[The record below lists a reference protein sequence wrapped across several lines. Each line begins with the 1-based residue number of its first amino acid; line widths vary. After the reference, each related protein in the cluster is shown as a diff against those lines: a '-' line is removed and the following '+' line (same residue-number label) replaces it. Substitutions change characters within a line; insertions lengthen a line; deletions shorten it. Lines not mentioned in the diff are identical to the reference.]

1 MAPGA
6 ANWRARDV
14 PDQTGRIAVVTG
26 ANSGLGL
33 VTAREL
39 TRAGASVVLAC
50 RNAAKGEQAAAAIR
64 TAVPSADVEVGELD
78 LADLASV
85 RAFAARVGDERD
97 HVDLLINN
105 AGVMA
110 PPRRATADGFESQFG
125 TNHLGHFALTGLL
138 LGQLLSAPEPR
149 VVTVTS
155 GMHRIGTIGFND
167 LQRERGYNNWLAY
180 GQSKLANLLF
190 CFELQRRAT
199 AAGTALRSV
208 AAHPGYAATNL
219 QSSGPTRFYER
230 WIRAIAD
237 VLIAQSAEMGALPT
251 LYAAVAPGLPGG
263 SFVGPNGFMEGRGYP
278 RIVTAS
284 GKAYDEQA
292 WRRLWEAS
300 EQLTDV
306 HYEFPPAPVP
316 AG

>member
-1 MAPGA
+1 MPGA
-6 ANWRARDV
+6 TKWTAADM

-39 TRAGASVVLAC
+39 ARAGASVVLAC
-50 RNAAKGEQAAAAIR
+50 RDTAKGEQAASAIR
-64 TAVPSADVEVGELD
+64 AAAPAVDVQVQALD
-78 LADLASV
+78 LANLASV
-85 RAFAARVGDERD
+85 REFATRLGADRD
-97 HVDLLINN
+97 RLDLLINN

-110 PPRRATADGFESQFG
+110 PPRRTTADGFESQFG

-138 LGQLLSAPEPR
+138 LAKLLAATAPR
-149 VVTVTS
+149 VVTLAS
-155 GMHRIGTIGFND
+155 GMHRIGTIKFDD

-190 CFELQRRAT
+190 CFELQRQAT

-219 QSSGPTRFYER
+219 QFAGPSRSYER
-230 WIRAIAD
+230 AMMA
-237 VLIAQSAEMGALPT
+237 VANQVVAQSAEMGALPT
-251 LYAAVAPGLPGG
+251 LYAATAPDLPGG
-263 SFVGPNGFMEGRGYP
+263 SFVGPDGFMEGRGYP
-278 RIVTAS
+278 KVVTAA
-284 GKAYDEQA
+284 GKAYDEAA
-292 WRRLWEAS
+292 WRRLWECS

-306 HYEFPPAPVP
+306 HYEFPGATAPAR
-316 AG
+316 